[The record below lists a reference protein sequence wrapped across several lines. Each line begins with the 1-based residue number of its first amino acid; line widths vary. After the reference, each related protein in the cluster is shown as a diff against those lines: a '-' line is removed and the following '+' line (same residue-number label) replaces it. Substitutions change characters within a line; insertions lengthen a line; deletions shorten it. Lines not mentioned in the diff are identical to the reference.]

1 MSCGLRYSCALAVA
15 PLDVDHRVLSLLV
28 PHQCMARVVPSHTY
42 ASTYYCLITLLA
54 SLSACSHP
62 PLAKMV
68 LWLVATL
75 TGYDWTKCDY
85 EHISQAY
92 GPECKY
98 IVLRATT
105 AGECIRLGLEKRIH
119 RAARHHRRSVGWL
132 VGWCSAHPRL
142 LVRSKL
148 DGFLTAWPCAS
159 QLPLHFPLAHPSI
172 CSSWPAMCVCLAAF
186 STGTCV
192 LMYLI
197 ARKWGAGVYGG
208 ILASMLLVTDFLNLT
223 EGRLILLDAQL
234 MWWIMVR
241 RSLILSR
248 AVSNLLSVA
257 VLVHL

>member
-1 MSCGLRYSCALAVA
+1 
-15 PLDVDHRVLSLLV
+15 
-28 PHQCMARVVPSHTY
+28 
-42 ASTYYCLITLLA
+42 
-54 SLSACSHP
+54 
-62 PLAKMV
+62 
-68 LWLVATL
+68 
-75 TGYDWTKCDY
+75 
-85 EHISQAY
+85 
-92 GPECKY
+92 
-98 IVLRATT
+98 
-105 AGECIRLGLEKRIH
+105 
-119 RAARHHRRSVGWL
+119 
-132 VGWCSAHPRL
+132 
-142 LVRSKL
+142 
-148 DGFLTAWPCAS
+148 
-159 QLPLHFPLAHPSI
+159 
-172 CSSWPAMCVCLAAF
+172 MCVCLAAF